1 MPELPEVEEAAQR
14 LRRALEGRRITAV
27 RLLHPSL
34 RKRLP
39 AATARTIRDARV
51 MAVARRGKHQLI
63 RLADGRT
70 LHAHFRMNGDWL
82 VDRATD
88 PLPRFARAT
97 IDLDDGARVV
107 LVDSRALATLTLH
120 DVDEDVA
127 SELGPEA
134 DDPSLTPERLARALT
149 RRRIAIK
156 PVLLDQ
162 RIIAG
167 IGNIY
172 AAEALWRA
180 RIDPFTPANGI
191 DERACAALLRA
202 IRAVIRRA
210 TGGRYQP
217 APSQQATASGRLD
230 VYDREGKPCRRCRT
244 PIARAVQAG
253 RSTYYCPTCQR

>member
-1 MPELPEVEEAAQR
+1 MPELPEVEEAVRR
-14 LRRALEGRRITAV
+14 LRRALESRRITAV
-27 RLLHPSL
+27 RLLHPSM
-34 RKRLP
+34 RKRIP
-39 AATARTIRDARV
+39 AARARTLRDARV
-51 MAVARRGKHQLI
+51 TAVTRRGKHQLI
-63 RLADGRT
+63 QLADGRT

-97 IDLDDGARVV
+97 IDLDDGSRVV
-107 LVDSRALATLTLH
+107 LVDSRALATLTIH
-120 DVDEDVA
+120 AAGEEVVSD
-127 SELGPEA
+127 LGPEP
-134 DDPSLTPERLARALT
+134 DDPSLSPDSLARSLS

-156 PVLLDQ
+156 PALLDQ

-180 RIDPFTPANGI
+180 RIDPFTAANSI
-191 DERACAALLRA
+191 DERACGVLLRA

-210 TGGRYQP
+210 TGRRYQP